1 MKLSNA
7 LDASG
12 YRLKELADPEADQ
25 DALTSMALVPYEIAT
40 GKVFRVPAGK
50 QMLFSMPITFS
61 GNGYIDLDGAMVEV
75 H

>member
-7 LDASG
+7 LDAAG

-25 DALTSMALVPYEIAT
+25 DALTAMALAPYEIAA

-50 QMLFSMPITFS
+50 QILFSMPITFAGTGS
-61 GNGYIDLDGAMVEV
+61 IDLAGAMVEV